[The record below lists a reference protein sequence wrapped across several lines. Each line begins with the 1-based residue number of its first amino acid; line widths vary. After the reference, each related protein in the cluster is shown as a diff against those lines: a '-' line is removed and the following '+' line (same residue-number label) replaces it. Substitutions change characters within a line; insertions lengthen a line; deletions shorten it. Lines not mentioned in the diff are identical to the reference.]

1 MLPIAYT
8 IRNVFRRPVQ
18 TLQLVGGSGMVVLLI
33 MVAFAINQAMQ
44 ETLTNSGSEQN
55 IILLSAGSEESIER
69 SEIALGTHEIVNAN
83 LQGIAQIMNQSAISP
98 EVHYNGMVHTLQGQ
112 GAQALLRGVQ
122 HQALWVHPKVRIIE
136 GRFPQSGEIMIGRL
150 AHHKLGLKPIDLEVG
165 EFLNFNSEKLK
176 IVGIFDARGTVM
188 EAEIWIP
195 LLDLMTYTQ
204 RDNLSCVVL
213 SVEDKNTFSNAEIF
227 TRSRLDLELVAI
239 RESIYYA
246 EVSNFYS
253 PIRWMAWISAILI
266 SIGAFMGGLNT
277 LYATFTARIKE
288 FGALQA
294 IGFSRLAIFCSL
306 SQEAAFT
313 GFISATSSILI
324 GILFMEGLSFPF
336 AIGVF
341 TLHFDQSIIFTG
353 IISGVILGIVGVFPP
368 SWKCLRPDLPETLRS
383 Y

>member
-1 MLPIAYT
+1 
-8 IRNVFRRPVQ
+8 
-18 TLQLVGGSGMVVLLI
+18 
-33 MVAFAINQAMQ
+33 
-44 ETLTNSGSEQN
+44 
-55 IILLSAGSEESIER
+55 
-69 SEIALGTHEIVNAN
+69 
-83 LQGIAQIMNQSAISP
+83 
-98 EVHYNGMVHTLQGQ
+98 
-112 GAQALLRGVQ
+112 
-122 HQALWVHPKVRIIE
+122 
-136 GRFPQSGEIMIGRL
+136 MIGRL

>member
-8 IRNVFRRPVQ
+8 IRNVFRRPIQ

-69 SEIALGTHEIVNAN
+69 SEIALGTDEIVNAN

-98 EVHYNGMVHTLQGQ
+98 EVHYNGMVHTLQGL

-227 TRSRLDLELVAI
+227 TRSPLDLELVAI

>member
-8 IRNVFRRPVQ
+8 IRNIFRRPIQ

-69 SEIALGTHEIVNAN
+69 SEIALGTDEIVNAN

-98 EVHYNGMVHTLQGQ
+98 EVHYNGMVHTLQGL

-227 TRSRLDLELVAI
+227 TRSPLDLELVAI
-239 RESIYYA
+239 RESIYYT